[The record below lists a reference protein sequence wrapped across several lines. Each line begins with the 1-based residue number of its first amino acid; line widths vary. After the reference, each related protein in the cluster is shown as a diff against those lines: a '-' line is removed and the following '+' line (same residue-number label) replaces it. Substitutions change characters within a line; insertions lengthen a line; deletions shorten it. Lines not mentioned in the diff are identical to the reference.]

1 MRVPVRERE
10 KITKFR
16 FVLNRNST
24 SGLSGKGR
32 GLRVRVCDTVI
43 VESARATKKEALEP
57 WTKKEA
63 WEIFM
68 NAPYYL
74 MSDVR

>member
-43 VESARATKKEALEP
+43 VESARATKKEA
-57 WTKKEA
+57 